1 MEKGAKNVKNVRD
14 KIAIP
19 ELMTLDKLLEVE
31 KKEVR
36 AFYELLRS
44 DQFFIMSF
52 FCAHSSLAQG
62 LVEFDL
68 HFQKTGT

>member
-31 KKEVR
+31 KK
-36 AFYELLRS
+36 
-44 DQFFIMSF
+44 
-52 FCAHSSLAQG
+52 
-62 LVEFDL
+62 
-68 HFQKTGT
+68 K

>member
-31 KKEVR
+31 KKRSKSILWTTQVR
-36 AFYELLRS
+36 PIFYYKL
-44 DQFFIMSF
+44 
-52 FCAHSSLAQG
+52 FCAHSSLTQG

-68 HFQKTGT
+68 HS

>member
-1 MEKGAKNVKNVRD
+1 MEKRAKNVKNVRD

-44 DQFFIMSF
+44 DQF
-52 FCAHSSLAQG
+52 L
-62 LVEFDL
+62 L
-68 HFQKTGT
+68 